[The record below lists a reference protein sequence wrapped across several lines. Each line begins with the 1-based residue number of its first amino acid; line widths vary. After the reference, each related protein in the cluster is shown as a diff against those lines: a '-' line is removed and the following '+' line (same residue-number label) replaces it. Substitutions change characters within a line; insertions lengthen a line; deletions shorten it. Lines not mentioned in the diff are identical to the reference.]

1 MQASL
6 IPLSHSD
13 ARTIRHARQAVAL
26 VLNGAVRNLESQ
38 YGPADYQDRTP
49 IIQQLFTQVTAEI
62 AGWDIA
68 QAEELADAGV
78 PGHERERATAQLAKG
93 RPAIDL
99 DAATRFLRHYASPSA
114 IHELIVAL
122 TDDGTAS
129 MDTADAAVLAMYK
142 EVAKDL
148 GADWATD

>member
-6 IPLSHSD
+6 IPLSNSD

-78 PGHERERATAQLAKG
+78 PGRATVRLAKG

-99 DAATRFLRHYASPSA
+99 DAVMRFLRHYASPSA

-122 TDDGTAS
+122 TDDDTAS